1 MLLQRIV
8 LALAAC
14 HLTQAAPPNCLFIVS
29 EDNGPDLGCYGNQFV
44 TTPHLDQL
52 AADGVRFE
60 RAWVPQAG
68 CSQSRAALLTGLY
81 PHQNGQLGLATWKF
95 RLYREDTPNMIRSL
109 RDGGYRTGLLGKLHV
124 NPKEAFPFDVHEIRT
139 SNFDRRKQQ
148 NYIEEAAKFIDSCG
162 DTPFF
167 LSVNFPD
174 AHRPFLR
181 KAGGRPAVQV
191 DPDQISCPACYGV
204 DTAELRKDTA
214 DYYTCMNRL
223 DELVGELLQALK
235 EKGHEQDTVVVY
247 LGDHGADLLRGK
259 RTCLEGGMRVPLIVR
274 FPGGIRGQAES
285 RMVSTLDL
293 LPTVLELA
301 ECPAMPDLPGRSLVP
316 LLDGSGNSSW
326 RTYLFGEYNLHS
338 AHNYYPQRCV
348 RGERYK
354 LIENLQPETVN
365 PGYSFTIRRFYPGL
379 QSDIDR
385 GPAYVRQAYETMR
398 RPPRWELYDL
408 QTDPHEFINLA
419 ETEEHEEHLARL
431 RKLLLQWRT
440 DTADPMLDP
449 RNVERLKQEIEASMV
464 DGTPQKDRL
473 ELTYPDYFFSN

>member
-1 MLLQRIV
+1 MRILLLIFT
-8 LALAAC
+8 LC
-14 HLTQAAPPNCLFIVS
+14 HFSYASRPNFLFIVS

-52 AADGVRFE
+52 AANGVRFD

-81 PHQNGQLGLATWKF
+81 PHQNGQIGLATWKF

-109 RDGGYRTGLLGKLHV
+109 KEGGYRTGLLGKLHV
-124 NPKEAFPFDVHEIRT
+124 NPKEAFPFDFHEIRK
-139 SNFDRRKQQ
+139 SNFDRKNQQ
-148 NYIEEAAKFIDSCG
+148 NYIDEAAKFIDSCG
-162 DTPFF
+162 DIPFF

-181 KAGGRPAVQV
+181 KAGGRPAVRV
-191 DPDQISCPACYGV
+191 DPELISGPAYYGV
-204 DTAELRKDTA
+204 DTPELRKDTA

-223 DELVGELLQALK
+223 DELVGELLQTLK
-235 EKGHEQDTVVVY
+235 ETGHEQDTVVVY

-274 FPGGIRGQAES
+274 FPGGNRGQTEN

-301 ECPAMPDLPGRSLVP
+301 RCPAITDLPGRSLVP
-316 LLDGSGNSSW
+316 LLDGSGVSSW

-338 AHNYYPQRCV
+338 AHNYFPQRCV

-354 LIENLQPETVN
+354 LIENLQPKTEN

-379 QSDIDR
+379 QADIDS
-385 GPAYVRQAYETMR
+385 GPASIRRAYETMR

-408 QTDPHEFINLA
+408 QADPHEFANLA
-419 ETEEHEEHLARL
+419 ESPEHQEQLNRL
-431 RKLLLQWRT
+431 QRELSRWRT
-440 DTADPMLDP
+440 ETADPMRDP
-449 RNVERLKQEIEASMV
+449 QNVKRLKAEIDASVV

-473 ELTYPDYFFSN
+473 ELTYPDYFFSR